1 MAAGVLISGCMT
13 SWTEA
18 DRIAAL
24 HGLDVLDTPAD
35 APFEEAV
42 AAVRAICRTPIALVS
57 LVDSERQWFKA
68 RSGVE
73 VAETPLDTSVC
84 TLVVQ
89 SGEVVMIPDLAAD
102 PRTAGMSLVTQPP
115 HIRFYAGAPLTTKA
129 GLPLGSLC
137 AIDTVPRPEGL
148 TPPEVAAL
156 RAMAQHVASQLE
168 LHGALGQ
175 RDAEERRRDALL
187 RLGDAQRAAHT
198 VVALA
203 DAAHHVIAD
212 TIGGTRVGYGR
223 VDLQAET
230 VTAEHALLAPGAKP
244 WPEVVRF
251 REFGSFIEELT
262 AGRDVVIGDVLADP
276 RTALHGEAMAALDV
290 RALVNL
296 PVVENGALVALL
308 FVNDS
313 RPRAWTRPELAFLRE
328 VLDRTRSAVERMRAE
343 DALRELNA
351 TLEERIAA
359 RTAELMA
366 AEEQLRQSQKMEA
379 IGQLTGGVAHDFN
392 NLLTVIRNSAD
403 LLRTR
408 DLPEARRRRYVDAIA
423 STADRAAKLTSQLLA
438 FSRRQSLKPEVFEAG
453 ARVRGIADM
462 LRSLLGGRVE
472 LSVTDCD
479 VPCFVEADAGQFETA
494 VVNMTVNA
502 RDAMEG
508 EGRLSVRVG
517 VEHALP
523 AVRGH
528 AGAAG
533 EFVGIEVADTGGG
546 IAPDVLERIFEPFFT
561 TKEVGK
567 GTGLGL
573 SQVFGFAKQSGGEV
587 DVRNDDGRG
596 AVFTLYLPQVPAPLV
611 QPAAA
616 PIVVRAS
623 SGVGGKGRILLVEDN
638 LEVGEFAGQLLE
650 DLGYRPTLATNAAAA
665 LVLLE
670 SGREGFDV
678 VFSDVVMPGVSGV
691 ELGRRIRAHWPDL
704 PVVLTSGYSHV
715 LAEDVRH
722 GFDLL
727 RKPYSVEELSGVLRR
742 AMTQAAATG

>member
-1 MAAGVLISGCMT
+1 MEGRRAT
-13 SWTEA
+13 NWTEA

-24 HGLDVLDTPAD
+24 HGLGVLDTPPD
-35 APFEEAV
+35 AAFEEAV
-42 AAVRAICRTPIALVS
+42 AAVRAICRVPIALVS
-57 LVDSERQWFKA
+57 LLDGERQWFKA
-68 RSGVE
+68 HSGVE
-73 VAETPLDTSVC
+73 VSQTPLDTSVC
-84 TLVVQ
+84 ALVVQ
-89 SGEVVMIPDLAAD
+89 AGEPMVIPDLAAD
-102 PRTAGMSLVTQPP
+102 PRTAGMSLVTGPP
-115 HIRFYAGAPLTTKA
+115 RIRFYAGAPLTTKA

-137 AIDTVPRPEGL
+137 AIDTAPRPEGL
-148 TPPEVAAL
+148 TPPELAAL
-156 RAMAQHVASQLE
+156 KAMAQHVTSQLE
-168 LHGALGQ
+168 LYGALAQ
-175 RDAEERRRDALL
+175 RDGLERRRDALHE
-187 RLGDAQRAAHT
+187 LGDRQRAAAD
-198 VVALA
+198 VVALSA
-203 DAAHHVIAD
+203 AANDAIAR
-212 TIGGTRVGYGR
+212 TIGGTRVGYAR
-223 VDLQAET
+223 VDAAAGT
-230 VTAEHALLAPGAKP
+230 VTAEKALLAAGAKP
-244 WPEVVRF
+244 WPRVVRF
-251 REFGSFIEELT
+251 RDFGSFIDELA
-262 AGRDVVIGDVLADP
+262 AGRDVVIGDVLTDA
-276 RTALHGEAMAALDV
+276 RTALHGEAMAALDI

-296 PVVENGALVALL
+296 PVIENGVLVALL

-313 RPRAWTRPELAFLRE
+313 APRAWTRDETAFLRE
-328 VLDRTRSAVERMRAE
+328 VLDRTRLAVERMRAE

-351 TLEERIAA
+351 TLEQRIAA

-408 DLPEARRRRYVDAIA
+408 DLPDERRRRYVDAIA

-438 FSRRQSLKPEVFEAG
+438 FSRRQSLKPEVFEAA

-472 LSVTDCD
+472 LSVVDCD

-517 VEHALP
+517 VAHALP

-528 AGAAG
+528 AGTTG
-533 EFVGIEVADTGGG
+533 EFVGIEVTDTGGG
-546 IAPDVLERIFEPFFT
+546 IAPDVLDRIFEPFFT

-587 DVRNDDGRG
+587 DVRSDDGRG
-596 AVFTLYLPQVPAPLV
+596 AVFTLYLPQVPAPTA
-611 QPAAA
+611 QPAPA
-616 PIVVRAS
+616 PVVMR
-623 SGVGGKGRILLVEDN
+623 SGPGAGGKGRILLVEDN

-650 DLGYRPTLATNAAAA
+650 DLGYRPTLAPNAAAA

-670 SGREGFDV
+670 GGREGFDV
-678 VFSDVVMPGVSGV
+678 VFSDVVMPGVGGV

-742 AMTQAAATG
+742 AMTQAAAAG